1 MDHHAQLESTPSAIQ
16 STSIDDAL
24 NRLADFA
31 EHAAH
36 NVITIDAFQ
45 SFIRNTVRPI
55 LPHTKLL
62 CGCGQIMVDQMHV
75 KYMVGVDYL
84 ESHITQIKQD
94 FCLSERPVMA
104 NWLVTR
110 EPVFIHSVRDQHLL
124 SSLERR
130 EVIEF
135 DLGHFAAHGHIDMS
149 GKMATYFS
157 FAGVEDHP
165 EFYIKRLRMLAP
177 FLHAALVRLDEA
189 ANTQQKINFSDK
201 EKEIIYWL
209 MIGKHNN
216 EIAMILGK
224 STNTVRNQV
233 QQIFIKLGVNNRQGA
248 MMRIQ
253 ELQLI

>member
-1 MDHHAQLESTPSAIQ
+1 MDHHTKLQLSPSTMQAM
-16 STSIDDAL
+16 SIEDAL
-24 NRLADFA
+24 NELTDFA
-31 EHAAH
+31 EHTAH
-36 NVITIDAFQ
+36 NVITIDTFQ
-45 SFIRNTVRPI
+45 SYIRDIVRPI

-62 CGCGQIMVDQMHV
+62 CGCGQLVVDQMHV
-75 KYMVGVDYL
+75 KYMIGVDYL
-84 ESHITQIKQD
+84 ESHINQIKQD

-110 EPVFIHSVRDQHLL
+110 EPVFIHSIRDQHLL
-124 SSLERR
+124 SPLEKR

-135 DLGHFAAHGHIDMS
+135 GLSHFAAHGHIDMS
-149 GKMATYFS
+149 GNMATYFS

-177 FLHAALVRLDEA
+177 FLHAALVKLDEA
-189 ANTQQKINFSDK
+189 ANAQQKINFSDK
-201 EKEIIYWL
+201 EKEIVYWL

-248 MMRIQ
+248 MMKIQ

>member
-1 MDHHAQLESTPSAIQ
+1 
-16 STSIDDAL
+16 
-24 NRLADFA
+24 
-31 EHAAH
+31 
-36 NVITIDAFQ
+36 
-45 SFIRNTVRPI
+45 
-55 LPHTKLL
+55 
-62 CGCGQIMVDQMHV
+62 
-75 KYMVGVDYL
+75 
-84 ESHITQIKQD
+84 
-94 FCLSERPVMA
+94 
-104 NWLVTR
+104 
-110 EPVFIHSVRDQHLL
+110 L
-124 SSLERR
+124 SSLEKR

-135 DLGHFAAHGHIDMS
+135 GLESFAAHGHIDMS
-149 GKMATYFS
+149 GRMATYFS

-177 FLHAALVRLDEA
+177 FLHAALVKLDES
-189 ANTQQKINFSDK
+189 ANTPQKINFSDK